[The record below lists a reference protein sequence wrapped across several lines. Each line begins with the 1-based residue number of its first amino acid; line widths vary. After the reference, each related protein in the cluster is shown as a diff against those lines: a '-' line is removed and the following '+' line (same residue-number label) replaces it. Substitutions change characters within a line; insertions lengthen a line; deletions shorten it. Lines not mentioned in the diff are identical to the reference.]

1 MEQQKRACHWLGSGL
16 QYPHETQ
23 PFFNVGQKRSLQG
36 YLLEWLLGICNICD
50 YNTYI
55 IYSISHTHVYYR
67 FWVYVIEFPFM
78 LLVGPVGSAV
88 GEVSMLLEDSDSH
101 TLMPTTSELHFNPL
115 GPSDQHLLLPDGFL
129 APVLPH
135 SLSPQSNLHT
145 AARMTPQSVI
155 SIVSLCITRCQR
167 PHILATSYLPLFPQL
182 VHPSHDNFF
191 ITPVA

>member
-1 MEQQKRACHWLGSGL
+1 MRHNLSSMSARNGPCRDIFLSGFWE
-16 QYPHETQ
+16 YVIYVT
-23 PFFNVGQKRSLQG
+23 
-36 YLLEWLLGICNICD
+36 
-50 YNTYI
+50 I
-55 IYSISHTHVYYR
+55 IHILYTVYHIHTHTHVYYR

-155 SIVSLCITRCQR
+155 LLFPSVSLAASDPT
-167 PHILATSYLPLFPQL
+167 F
-182 VHPSHDNFF
+182 
-191 ITPVA
+191 